1 MKHYA
6 AIVHRTSK
14 WDHSKSPEQQPG
26 FADHL
31 AYMGGLEKTGAI
43 ALAGLMLPSNDVLF
57 VFNADS
63 EAAVRAHFASD
74 PWQRSGVVTIERIE
88 ELALRIADFSGEATK
103 HG

>member
-1 MKHYA
+1 MKHFA

-26 FADHL
+26 FGDHV
-31 AYMGGLEKTGAI
+31 AYMGGLEKNGII

-57 VFNADS
+57 VFNAES
-63 EAAVRAHFASD
+63 EDEVRAHFSSD
-74 PWQRSGVVTIERIE
+74 PWQRSGVVTVERIE
-88 ELALRIADFSGEATK
+88 ELALRIANLEDAATK